1 MKYLYRLVLMILA
14 LVILTTM
21 SVYAATV
28 TLGGVEVD
36 GNLILQP
43 VSGKYSVTYNES
55 IETELTA
62 GQQIVLLV
70 VKGVATTPSGLTI
83 SADTIRYIDQA
94 VSTDTS
100 IAFSNFVPSSIPNCT
115 VLISGLTGVDGPK
128 IVGYIE
134 AVPVNVSGTVSYLS
148 GVINRVAT
156 ITLTEMNMPAYTPT
170 SNVFTVQSSTS
181 GQFNIPLV
189 TEGTYQLIATAQ
201 SHAKYTKNNIS
212 IVELDISGITGNLL
226 SGDIDGND
234 VIEFLDLSSI
244 LSNYNQ
250 VKTDP
255 ADVDGNGVIEFLDLS
270 AVLSNYNKN
279 AVVD

>member
-14 LVILTTM
+14 LMMLTSM

-170 SNVFTVQSSTS
+170 SNVFTVQSNTS

-189 TEGTYQLIATAQ
+189 TEGTYRLVATAQ

-234 VIEFLDLSSI
+234 VIEFLDLSAI

>member
-14 LVILTTM
+14 LMMLTSM
-21 SVYAATV
+21 SVYAAV

-62 GQQIVLLV
+62 GQQIVFLV
-70 VKGVATTPSGLTI
+70 VKGVATTPAGLTI
-83 SADTIRYIDQA
+83 SADTIRYVDQGA
-94 VSTDTS
+94 STDTS
-100 IAFSNFVPSSIPNCT
+100 IAFSNFIPSSIPNCT

-128 IVGYIE
+128 IIGYIE

-170 SNVFTVQSSTS
+170 SNVFTVQSNTS
-181 GQFNIPLV
+181 GQFIIPLV
-189 TEGTYQLIATAQ
+189 TEGTYQLVATAQ

-212 IVELDISGITGNLL
+212 IIELDVSGITGNLL
-226 SGDIDGND
+226 SGDIDSND
-234 VIEFLDLSSI
+234 VIEFLDLSAI
-244 LSNYNQ
+244 LSSYNQ

>member
-14 LVILTTM
+14 LMMLTSM

-36 GNLILQP
+36 ENLILQP
-43 VSGKYSVTYNES
+43 VSGKYTVTYNES

-70 VKGVATTPSGLTI
+70 VKGVATTPAGLTI
-83 SADTIRYIDQA
+83 SADTIRYIDQG

-100 IAFSNFVPSSIPNCT
+100 IAFSNFVPSSTPNCT
-115 VLISGLTGVDGPK
+115 VLISGLSGIDGPK

-148 GVINRVAT
+148 GIINRIAT
-156 ITLTEMNMPAYTPT
+156 ITLTEMNMPSYTPT
-170 SNVFTVQSSTS
+170 SNVFTVQSNTS

-189 TEGTYQLIATAQ
+189 TEGTYQLVATAQ

-212 IVELDISGITGNLL
+212 IVELDVSGITGYLL
-226 SGDIDGND
+226 SGDIDSND
-234 VIEFLDLSSI
+234 VIEFLDLSEI

>member
-1 MKYLYRLVLMILA
+1 MKNLFRLLCIVMILGM
-14 LVILTTM
+14 M
-21 SVYAATV
+21 STPVLAANV
-28 TLGGVEVD
+28 NLGGVEVD
-36 GNLILQP
+36 ETLIISP
-43 VSGKYSVTYNES
+43 VSGKYSVTYTEADA
-55 IETELTA
+55 TELTN

-70 VKGVATTPSGLTI
+70 VKGVATTPAGLTI
-83 SADTIRYIDQA
+83 SSDNIRYIDQGTA
-94 VSTDTS
+94 TDTS
-100 IAFSNFVPSSIPNCT
+100 ISFSNFIPSSIPNCT
-115 VLISGLTGVDGPK
+115 VLISGLTGIDGPK
-128 IVGYIE
+128 IIGYIA

-156 ITLTEMNMPAYTPT
+156 ITLTEMNIPAYTPT
-170 SNVFTVQSSTS
+170 SNVFTVQSNTS

-189 TEGTYQLIATAQ
+189 TEGTYQLVATAQ

-212 IVELDISGITGNLL
+212 VVELDISGISGNLL
-226 SGDIDGND
+226 SGDIDSND
-234 VIEFLDLSSI
+234 VIEFLDLSAV